1 MGEEPEYFSK
11 EDIQMADRY
20 MKRCSISLI
29 FREKQIRAKMRYIT
43 SHLTAIVKKEKQ
55 VLAKM
60 WRKWAPHALLLG
72 I

>member
-1 MGEEPEYFSK
+1 MGGEPEYFSK

-29 FREKQIRAKMRYIT
+29 IREMQIRAKTRCIT

-55 VLAKM
+55 VLARM
-60 WRKWAPHALLLG
+60 WRKWGPHALLLG